1 MNVRT
6 NKKEGNYFSLAR
18 TAAAD
23 PRLSFK
29 AVGLH
34 TYLMSKGN
42 NWQAEEGDLITSH
55 KEGRAAVRAAMQELI
70 DFGYMTRFQVRDAN
84 GRVVDWRIDTYES
97 PEDNPHYR
105 PGQPPQ
111 VVVEVLSKDDSHNTT
126 LPQSENRIVD
136 DEPESGYPQVENR
149 TGYNNKSSVNTDLS
163 SLPPA
168 QPPAQPFGDIP
179 AMERTEVTS
188 PKPAKMVPTNSP
200 HLPRGM
206 RLPGGYVPAGKG
218 TNPVQVYYE
227 RFPYGDR
234 DARLSRPQEDDLCK
248 LCKDLGKLRSVVE
261 AYSRTGFRPG
271 NVQLILD
278 WYRDGIPA
286 HRTGN
291 AARGSS
297 KSMGYGR
304 QMAPA
309 VSTKGQSIED
319 YADDPEYYAQLKALH
334 AGGTA
339 AHLAAD

>member
-42 NWQAEEGDLITSH
+42 HWQAEEGDLVTSH

-70 DFGYMTRFQVRDAN
+70 DCGYMTRFQVRNAA

-97 PEDNPHYR
+97 PDDNPYYR

-111 VVVEVLSKDDSHNTT
+111 VVVETLSNDEDHITT

-149 TGYNNKSSVNTDLS
+149 TGYNNKSLVDIDFDLPHTPVREAE

-168 QPPAQPFGDIP
+168 ALAATKPPPHRSAVTVPSDSPF
-179 AMERTEVTS
+179 M
-188 PKPAKMVPTNSP
+188 PK
-200 HLPRGM
+200 GM
-206 RLPGGYVPAGKG
+206 RLPGGYVPAGSG
-218 TNPVQVYYE
+218 QNAVQVYYE
-227 RFPYGDR
+227 RFRYDDP
-234 DARLSRPQEDDLCK
+234 DARLKAVQEQDLVNLCTDLVRLRQVIVEYSQAGHRP
-248 LCKDLGKLRSVVE
+248 R
-261 AYSRTGFRPG
+261 
-271 NVQLILD
+271 NVKLILD
-278 WYRDGIPA
+278 WY
-286 HRTGN
+286 N
-291 AARGSS
+291 Q
-297 KSMGYGR
+297 GR
-304 QMAPA
+304 QLVGHAAAQSNRP
-309 VSTKGQSIED
+309 KGPKIINIPQ
-319 YADDPEYYAQLKALH
+319 AAQ
-334 AGGTA
+334 
-339 AHLAAD
+339 

>member
-42 NWQAEEGDLITSH
+42 NWEAEEGELISSH

-70 DFGYMTRFQVRDAN
+70 DYGYMTRFQVRDAA
-84 GRVVDWRIDTYES
+84 GRVVDWRIDTYEC
-97 PEDNPHYR
+97 PDDNPHYHQ
-105 PGQPPQ
+105 GQPPQ
-111 VVVEVLSKDDSHNTT
+111 VVVETIAKEENQNTT

-149 TGYNNKSSVNTDLS
+149 TGSNNKSLVNTDFSLS
-163 SLPPA
+163 PTLAQPSPA
-168 QPPAQPFGDIP
+168 QPYQDIP
-179 AMERTEVTS
+179 AMEGTEVTA
-188 PKPAKMVPTNSP
+188 PKPAKVLAVDSP
-200 HLPRGM
+200 HLPRGL
-206 RLPGGYVPAGKG
+206 RLPGGYMPQGMG
-218 TNPVQVYYE
+218 MNPVQVYYE
-227 RFPYGDR
+227 RFSIGDQA
-234 DARLSRPQEDDLCK
+234 ARLTRPQEDDLCR
-248 LCKDLGKLRSVVE
+248 LCPDLGKLRSVVE

-286 HRTGN
+286 HD
-291 AARGSS
+291 
-297 KSMGYGR
+297 KGR
-304 QMAPA
+304 QFMGQAAAQANRP
-309 VSTKGQSIED
+309 KGPKIINIPQ
-319 YADDPEYYAQLKALH
+319 AAQ
-334 AGGTA
+334 
-339 AHLAAD
+339 

>member
-111 VVVEVLSKDDSHNTT
+111 VVVETLAKEDDHNTT

-149 TGYNNKSSVNTDLS
+149 TGYNNKSLVDIDFDLS
-163 SLPPA
+163 HTPVREAQSPPPPA
-168 QPPAQPFGDIP
+168 PAAAKPPQHRGA
-179 AMERTEVTS
+179 VTVPSDS
-188 PKPAKMVPTNSP
+188 PYMPK
-200 HLPRGM
+200 GM
-206 RLPGGYVPAGKG
+206 RLPGGYVPAGTG
-218 TNPVQVYYE
+218 QNAVQVYYE
-227 RFPYGDR
+227 RFRYDDP
-234 DARLSRPQEDDLCK
+234 DARLKSVQEQDLVNLCPDLVRLRQVIVEYSQAGHRP
-248 LCKDLGKLRSVVE
+248 R
-261 AYSRTGFRPG
+261 
-271 NVQLILD
+271 NVKLILD
-278 WYRDGIPA
+278 WY
-286 HRTGN
+286 N
-291 AARGSS
+291 Q
-297 KSMGYGR
+297 GR
-304 QMAPA
+304 QLVGQAAAQSNRP
-309 VSTKGQSIED
+309 KGPKVINIPQ
-319 YADDPEYYAQLKALH
+319 AAQ
-334 AGGTA
+334 
-339 AHLAAD
+339 